1 MKKCLQG
8 LLVDATTLLF
18 SALKVINRVRDE
30 TSSGGLLAND
40 CLVHYSVSSLPF
52 GGVGE
57 YFHRQ
62 DSAFLLSLNGD
73 VTISALKLGRA
84 CGTPCVHVHAA
95 LMTVSKKCA
104 GVCRKQRDGLLPRQ
118 VQL

>member
-1 MKKCLQG
+1 M
-8 LLVDATTLLF
+8 DATTLLF

-57 YFHRQ
+57 YYRNTEHRTCTCARGSH
-62 DSAFLLSLNGD
+62 DSL
-73 VTISALKLGRA
+73 
-84 CGTPCVHVHAA
+84 
-95 LMTVSKKCA
+95 
-104 GVCRKQRDGLLPRQ
+104 
-118 VQL
+118 

>member
-73 VTISALKLGRA
+73 VSVEDGPCVRNTVCTCA
-84 CGTPCVHVHAA
+84 CGSYNS
-95 LMTVSKKCA
+95 L
-104 GVCRKQRDGLLPRQ
+104 
-118 VQL
+118 

>member
-1 MKKCLQG
+1 MRKCLQG

-57 YFHRQ
+57 YFRREG
-62 DSAFLLSLNGD
+62 SALMLSLNGD
-73 VTISALKLGRA
+73 VTVSALQLVGVY
-84 CGTPCVHVHAA
+84 GTPYVQVHV
-95 LMTVSKKCA
+95 
-104 GVCRKQRDGLLPRQ
+104 DLLK
-118 VQL
+118 VF